1 MGKDKRKTEDVDIL
15 EEDLQD
21 EIDDEMEPDAQALQE
36 AEEVLYHLWQ
46 GVLHT
51 VHMQGLAAELQR
63 HKHLVQRQQRR

>member
-36 AEEVLYHLWQ
+36 AEE
-46 GVLHT
+46 
-51 VHMQGLAAELQR
+51 EF
-63 HKHLVQRQQRR
+63 